1 MQEEETGPPVVI
13 DGGAAALSEGA
24 VPCTPRGVPS
34 VRGGRGA
41 TGGTAASRGAPARS
55 APAPACALVCPAPA
69 PAPVVRI
76 QRGPFP
82 SRGARSAGGAV
93 RRRALSP
100 LPVSSGKEEYED
112 NVDIN

>member
-13 DGGAAALSEGA
+13 GGGAAAPSGGA
-24 VPCTPRGVPS
+24 APCTPRGVPS

-41 TGGTAASRGAPARS
+41 TCGTAASRGAPTLA
-55 APAPACALVCPAPA
+55 APAPSRAPFCPAPA
-69 PAPVVRI
+69 PAPVVHI

-82 SRGARSAGGAV
+82 SRGARPAGGAV
-93 RRRALSP
+93 RRRAPSP
-100 LPVSSGKEEYED
+100 LSVSSGKEEYED